1 MKISELNKLQLG
13 SILYFNND
21 SYNYILV
28 GYSNTTILC
37 KFRGNNRE
45 GKTDFAYI
53 YNEV

>member
-13 SILYFNND
+13 SIVYF
-21 SYNYILV
+21 SRVFKYNC
-28 GYSNTTILC
+28 ILC

-45 GKTDFAYI
+45 GSTTDFAYI